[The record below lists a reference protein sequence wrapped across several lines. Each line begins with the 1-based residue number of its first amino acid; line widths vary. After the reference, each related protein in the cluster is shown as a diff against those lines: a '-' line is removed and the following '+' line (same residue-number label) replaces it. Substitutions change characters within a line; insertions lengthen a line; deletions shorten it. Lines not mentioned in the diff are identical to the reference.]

1 MPTLSG
7 LRRRGY
13 SPESIF
19 DFVQKAGVSKV
30 YSLVDYRLL
39 EHCIR
44 TELETKA
51 ARRMAVTD
59 PIKLTITNYP
69 AGQVEYFDLPNNPN
83 KAVADSSSGCAR
95 AARCGSWALISCA
108 ATRWSRAPTAA

>member
-1 MPTLSG
+1 MSKRYLRELVEQSIVDGGTTPMPTLSG

-69 AGQVEYFDLPNNPN
+69 PARWNTSTCPTIPTRPWPTLPP
-83 KAVADSSSGCAR
+83 AR
-95 AARCGSWALISCA
+95 
-108 ATRWSRAPTAA
+108 